1 MRTGPGRHGRP
12 GPSAVGVVVGAPAG
26 QPGGQPLDRHLELR
40 VLVDEG
46 LQLVGQP
53 GEGDL
58 LLAPPVGQLLQ
69 AAVGEVHRHSPK
81 AVATSSRC
89 STSCTLAE
97 PTAGLAEALRL
108 TRRSVRPPRCS
119 GRLTAMNC
127 QAPMLAGSSCTQT
140 RSVAFGYRSIA
151 ARICSAGSG

>member
-12 GPSAVGVVVGAPAG
+12 GPSVVGVVVGAAAG
-26 QPGGQPLDRHLELR
+26 PPGGPPLDRHLELR

-46 LQLVGQP
+46 LELVGQP
-53 GEGDL
+53 GEGDP

-69 AAVGEVHRHSPK
+69 ASIGEVHGAQSPK

-89 STSCTLAE
+89 SASCTFAE

-108 TRRSVRPPRCS
+108 TR
-119 GRLTAMNC
+119 
-127 QAPMLAGSSCTQT
+127 
-140 RSVAFGYRSIA
+140 
-151 ARICSAGSG
+151 